1 MKHDVVKHLD
11 IVQAVIARMANN
23 SFLLKGWSITL
34 VAALFALAEKD
45 SNINFAVL
53 ALFPALSFWG
63 LDAFYLRQ
71 ERLFRQLYADI
82 CSSINSESS
91 DLIPFSLETGKY
103 AKSVDSWL
111 HTLFAPTV
119 VVLHG
124 TVVALTVGVV
134 LFNKLYFG

>member
-1 MKHDVVKHLD
+1 MDHDVVKHLEL
-11 IVQAVIARMANN
+11 IQAVIARMANN

-82 CSSINSESS
+82 CNSIDDEKSAIS
-91 DLIPFSLETGKY
+91 PFSLETGKY
-103 AKSVDSWL
+103 ERSVDGWFS
-111 HTLFAPTV
+111 TLFSPTIAV
-119 VVLHG
+119 IHG
-124 TVVALTVGVV
+124 VVVALIVGVV
-134 LFNKLYFG
+134 LSSELFF